1 MQSLKDYRIVGHVH
15 DEVIIEVPCEVKVSE
30 INEIMSRTPKWA
42 EGLILNSNGYECEF
56 YQKD

>member
-1 MQSLKDYRIVGHVH
+1 MGHVH

-42 EGLILNSNGYECEF
+42 EGLILNSNGYEFEF